1 MQRFRVFN
9 NKVKQMN
16 NKNHPEGE
24 KQTGRQAGRQA
35 GRQKT
40 GAQSNMKLTGRKT
53 HERQRISPG
62 LQTPGGYIGRQ
73 TMVTRETQFE
83 QPLKQ

>member
-1 MQRFRVFN
+1 MQKFRVFN

-24 KQTGRQAGRQA
+24 KQA

-40 GAQSNMKLTGRKT
+40 GAQSNMKLT
-53 HERQRISPG
+53 
-62 LQTPGGYIGRQ
+62 
-73 TMVTRETQFE
+73 
-83 QPLKQ
+83 

>member
-1 MQRFRVFN
+1 MGSRTQMQRLGFFN

-24 KQTGRQAGRQA
+24 KQAGRQA

-40 GAQSNMKLTGRKT
+40 GAQSNMKLT
-53 HERQRISPG
+53 
-62 LQTPGGYIGRQ
+62 
-73 TMVTRETQFE
+73 
-83 QPLKQ
+83 